1 MMAQQIKVFVTEAWW
16 PEFGPRIHM
25 VEGKTESYPLTAVPP
40 E

>member
-25 VEGKTESYPLTAVPP
+25 VEGEN
-40 E
+40 